1 MVRFDG
7 KEVMFNVKHTNTSNK
22 ILAIMAIAIAAFI
35 ACMIV
40 TYWVKGGVPDT
51 LIQYTLG
58 AGGVEALAMAMIKIT
73 KVRNENGGTD
83 DEDQLETEADE
94 P

>member
-73 KVRNENGGTD
+73 KVRNENGGTY
-83 DEDQLETEADE
+83 DEDQLEAEADE